1 MTPITN
7 NVHHQEDSLS
17 YLLLQ
22 EIDSAAG
29 CYLKFGANIYNVNQ
43 MNSILCVCLQL
54 NIVLKTT

>member
-29 CYLKFGANIYNVNQ
+29 CYLEPIPKMADRHIA
-43 MNSILCVCLQL
+43 
-54 NIVLKTT
+54 